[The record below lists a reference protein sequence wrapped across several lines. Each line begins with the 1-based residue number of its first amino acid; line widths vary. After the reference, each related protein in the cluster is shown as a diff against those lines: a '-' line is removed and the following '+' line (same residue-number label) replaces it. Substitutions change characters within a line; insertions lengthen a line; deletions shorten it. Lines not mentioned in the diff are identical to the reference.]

1 MSSFFRSF
9 FPDFYFFFFNIFF
22 KEVLCM
28 KLPYHQK
35 KLLQECAA
43 LGGCVTGEAKLTK
56 GYDLPAKYIIHTVG
70 PVYSAYAK
78 EDAKKLLISCYN
90 KSLSLAFLNN
100 LRKIAFPLISAGV
113 YGYPKKEALEVAIET
128 ITQFNQDLDVT
139 LILFDKEAYSIV
151 CNNFSEFCI

>member
-1 MSSFFRSF
+1 M
-9 FPDFYFFFFNIFF
+9 
-22 KEVLCM
+22 
-28 KLPYHQK
+28 
-35 KLLQECAA
+35 
-43 LGGCVTGEAKLTK
+43 
-56 GYDLPAKYIIHTVG
+56 
-70 PVYSAYAK
+70 YSAYAK